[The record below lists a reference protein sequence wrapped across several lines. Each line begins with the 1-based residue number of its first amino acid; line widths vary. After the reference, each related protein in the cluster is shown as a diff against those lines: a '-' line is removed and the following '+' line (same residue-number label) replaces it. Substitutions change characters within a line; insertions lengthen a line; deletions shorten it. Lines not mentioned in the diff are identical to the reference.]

1 MKRFKRLALIASLFL
16 LLFNIQVK
24 ADEKDN
30 KVETTQIIVVI
41 NQLNIRTTPN
51 TNIQP
56 FDSVSFRTTLY
67 AVDGCLEQGWTA
79 ILYNNQVKFVSTKYT
94 TLKTDYQQ
102 NKEKYSKTYLGQFT
116 ITHYCSCSKC
126 CGKWAGGN
134 TASGTKPVAG
144 KTVACGSLPFG
155 TKVEVNGHV
164 YTVEDR
170 GVNGNWI
177 DIYCDSHSEALNRG
191 MYTTSVYLVN

>member
-1 MKRFKRLALIASLFL
+1 MLKRLIILIISLFL
-16 LLFNIQVK
+16 LFPLTIR
-24 ADEKDN
+24 AEEKDL
-30 KVETTQIIVVI
+30 VIETTQIVVI
-41 NQLNIRTTPN
+41 TDQLNIRTTPN

-56 FDSVSFRTTLY
+56 FDSVPFGTTLY

-79 ILYNNQVKFVSTKYT
+79 ILYNNQVKFVCTKYT
-94 TLKTDYQQ
+94 ILKIDYQQ

-116 ITHYCSCSKC
+116 ITHYCNCSKC

-144 KTVACGSLPFG
+144 RTVACGSLSFG
-155 TKVEVNGHV
+155 TKVEINGHV

-177 DIYCDSHSEALNRG
+177 DIYCSSHSEALQRG